1 MSKRDEI
8 KKIWLECFQDPRPY
22 VDMYFDQVYRDDEA
36 LLLCDQSDAPVS
48 SLMLQRYRM
57 SFHGSE
63 PSVSYIA
70 GAATRR
76 ARRGQGFMSR
86 LMEMALE
93 ESASRGDMLCSLIPA
108 NEAL

>member
-48 SLMLQRYRM
+48 SLMLQRYLM
-57 SFHGSE
+57 SFHVCKLYSRSGHTARTARTGVHVTADADGS
-63 PSVSYIA
+63 
-70 GAATRR
+70 
-76 ARRGQGFMSR
+76 
-86 LMEMALE
+86 
-93 ESASRGDMLCSLIPA
+93 
-108 NEAL
+108 